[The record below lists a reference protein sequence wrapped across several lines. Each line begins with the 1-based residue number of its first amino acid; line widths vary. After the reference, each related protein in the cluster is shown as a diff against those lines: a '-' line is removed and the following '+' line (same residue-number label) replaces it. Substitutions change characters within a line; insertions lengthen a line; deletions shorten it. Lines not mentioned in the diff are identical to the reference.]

1 MAVGRACADKSRN
14 VTRPQASPTTRAA
27 DGQALGC
34 VVVLDGDSASQTDLS
49 STLTRLGY
57 HVAATCA
64 TGEEALH
71 EADRHRPQVMVAGFD
86 IAHRAPV
93 VEVASY
99 LRDRFGIS
107 TVFVT
112 DCADDATIALARSVQ
127 PVGYVLRPFSPA
139 ALRVAVE
146 MGFDRRA
153 IEHHLV
159 HRQAFLEAMFEW
171 AGVGI
176 AILDEHGA
184 VLQTNRTLDGLL
196 DLGGKGRIR
205 LESLSHPD
213 VGPRERRL
221 FRQLVSGK
229 RAHYR
234 FECRYLRSNEEVGVG
249 YVSAT
254 RLDGGEHP
262 RVIRVMSDI
271 SYARLEKIAS
281 FQENERHL
289 ISSEVHDA
297 VSQPLAG
304 VFYRLQATQQILGAD
319 PARAHDELTASLQV
333 VQRLLEDLS
342 RLIYNLRTPSLGG
355 DNLVEAIE
363 RLAADFRRETSTT
376 LVLDLP
382 PRFPRLGRLQAL
394 FVYRIVQESLANVRR
409 HAGATHA
416 SVSLHPRDGHLEGRI
431 EDDGHAPP
439 AGYERKEENRRR
451 HFGIRAMRERAELL
465 GGHLQVRARH
475 EGGTVVWFEF
485 ALNGETHD
493 E

>member
-1 MAVGRACADKSRN
+1 MAVGRAWTDKAKC
-14 VTRPQASPTTRAA
+14 VTRCEADPTSPR
-27 DGQALGC
+27 
-34 VVVLDGDSASQTDLS
+34 
-49 STLTRLGY
+49 
-57 HVAATCA
+57 A
-64 TGEEALH
+64 TGESLVRVVVFDCDDASRADLTDAL
-71 EADRHRPQVMVAGFD
+71 RHLGYDVAASCATFDGVLREVEWHHPQLVVAGFNSD
-86 IAHRAPV
+86 HCEAVIEAA
-93 VEVASY
+93 AY
-99 LRDRFGIS
+99 LRDRLGMS

-112 DCADDATIALARSVQ
+112 DCADSATLERARQVK
-127 PVGYVLRPFSPA
+127 PVGYVLRPVSPA

-146 MGFDRRA
+146 LGFDRRA
-153 IEHHLV
+153 IEHRLV

-176 AILDEHGA
+176 AVLDEHGW

-196 DLGGKGRIR
+196 DLAQKGRAR

-213 VGPRERRL
+213 VAPRERRL
-221 FRQLVSGK
+221 FRQLIAGK

-234 FECRYLRSNEEVGVG
+234 FECRYLRSNEEIGVG

-304 VFYRLQATQQILGAD
+304 VFYRLQATQQILDAD
-319 PARAHDELTASLQV
+319 LPRAHAELTASLQV

-342 RLIYNLRTPSLGG
+342 RLIYNLRAPSLDGG
-355 DNLVEAIE
+355 NLAEALE
-363 RLAADFRRETSTT
+363 RLATDFRRETCAT
-376 LVLDLP
+376 LTLELP
-382 PRFPRLGRLQAL
+382 PRFPELGRLQAL
-394 FVYRIVQESLANVRR
+394 FVYRILQESLANVRR
-409 HAGATHA
+409 HAGATRA
-416 SVSLHPRDGHLEGRI
+416 SVSLQPRGGHLEGRV
-431 EDDGHAPP
+431 EDDGNAPP
-439 AGYERKEENRRR
+439 AGYERNQESRRR

-465 GGHLQVRARH
+465 GGRLQVRARS
-475 EGGTVVWFEF
+475 EGGTVVSFELP
-485 ALNGETHD
+485 LNGEAHD